1 MVELFN
7 ITTKNGRS
15 LGRSMIFGTVE
26 EAVKGAEKE
35 SYSDYL
41 ICDLTTGRL
50 IDWNEIHVREPE
62 YEYYSEEDQM
72 WHRIMPGM

>member
-15 LGRSMIFGTVE
+15 LGRSMIFATVE
-26 EAVKGAEKE
+26 EAVNSANTE

-41 ICDLTTGRL
+41 IYDLASGRL

-62 YEYYSEEDQM
+62 YEYYCEEDQS
-72 WHRIMPGM
+72 WHRLYPW